1 MARMIIEIVIASL
14 FIMSASLA
22 GVLFT
27 NRLAKDFLSTRLH
40 LLISFSAGVFLVTA
54 GALAFEVFEI
64 ITEPFLAALLIA
76 LGYLAAIVLHHSLPE
91 THHHHDE
98 GCHNSLGAKK
108 ILIGDAIHNVADGFI
123 LVPAFLGGPVLG
135 ITVAVSIFVHEFLQE
150 IAEFFVLKQAG
161 FSTKKALLANFAVS
175 STILIGVALSYL
187 ALSSERLE
195 GVFLAVSAG
204 FFAHIVIHDLFP
216 RKQAGTNKGYAEA
229 LLMVAIGAIL
239 MFTINSVLSESHG
252 HTEEPTGISN

>member
-1 MARMIIEIVIASL
+1 MIFEIIIASF

-98 GCHNSLGAKK
+98 DCHNSLGAKK
-108 ILIGDAIHNVADGFI
+108 ILVGDAIHNVADGFI

-135 ITVAVSIFVHEFLQE
+135 ITVTISIFVHEFLQE

-161 FSTKKALLANFAVS
+161 FSTKKALLSNLAVS

-187 ALSSERLE
+187 ALYSERLE

-204 FFAHIVIHDLFP
+204 FFTHIVIHDLFP
-216 RKQAGTNKGYAEA
+216 RKQSSATKSYAVA
-229 LLMVAIGAIL
+229 LVMVAIGAIL
-239 MFTINSVLSESHG
+239 MFTINSVLSESHS
-252 HTEEPTGISN
+252 HAEEQAALSS

>member
-1 MARMIIEIVIASL
+1 MTLEIITAAL

-27 NRLAKDFLSTRLH
+27 HKLAQNFLSTRLH
-40 LLISFSAGVFLVTA
+40 LLISFSAGVFMVTA

-64 ITEPFLAALLIA
+64 ISEPFLAALLIA
-76 LGYLAAIVLHHSLPE
+76 LGYLAAILLHHSLPE

-98 GCHNSLGAKK
+98 GCHNSRGAKK
-108 ILIGDAIHNVADGFI
+108 ILVGDAIHNIADGFI

-150 IAEFFVLKQAG
+150 VSEFFVLKQAG
-161 FSTKKALLANFAVS
+161 YSTKKALLANLTVS
-175 STILIGVALSYL
+175 STILIGVALSLL

-195 GVFLAVSAG
+195 GVLLALSAG

-216 RKQAGTNKGYAEA
+216 RKHSGMASSYTQA
-229 LLMVAIGAIL
+229 LMMVALGAVL
-239 MFTINSVLSESHG
+239 MFGINSALSESHG
-252 HTEEPTGISN
+252 HAEESETEL

>member
-1 MARMIIEIVIASL
+1 MILEILAAAL

-27 NRLAKDFLSTRLH
+27 HRLAERFLNSRLH

-64 ITEPFLAALLIA
+64 IHEPFLSALLIA
-76 LGYLAAIVLHHSLPE
+76 VGYLAAIVLHHSLPE

-98 GCHNSLGAKK
+98 GCHNSRGAKK

-135 ITVAVSIFVHEFLQE
+135 ITVAISIFVHEFLQE
-150 IAEFFVLKQAG
+150 VSEFFILKQAG
-161 FSTKKALLANFAVS
+161 YSTKKALLANLAVS
-175 STILIGVALSYL
+175 STILVGVGLSLL

-195 GVFLAVSAG
+195 GVLLALSAG

-216 RKQAGTNKGYAEA
+216 RKQTGTTKDYAEA
-229 LLMVAIGAIL
+229 LLMVGIGALL

-252 HTEEPTGISN
+252 HAEESTSISN